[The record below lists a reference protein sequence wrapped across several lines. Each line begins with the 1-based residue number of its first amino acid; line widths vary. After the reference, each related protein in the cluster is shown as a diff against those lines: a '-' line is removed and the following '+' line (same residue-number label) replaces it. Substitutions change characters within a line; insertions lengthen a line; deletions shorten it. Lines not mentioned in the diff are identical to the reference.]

1 MSDTHLT
8 ENDARAF
15 IAPFYDALNAP
26 STKDVRTLIES
37 IATPQW
43 RSHSAN
49 AVSKGREELI
59 QQIIGFGKGVP
70 DLAWTIDEVLVA
82 GNRVIVRSEATGTSA
97 IFDARL
103 DGEVALVL
111 RRSAQELS
119 RQLGAS
125 VA

>member
-1 MSDTHLT
+1 MPGISAMASPVFDVGNGIVMSLT
-8 ENDARAF
+8 A
-15 IAPFYDALNAP
+15 I
-26 STKDVRTLIES
+26 
-37 IATPQW
+37 
-43 RSHSAN
+43 
-49 AVSKGREELI
+49 
-59 QQIIGFGKGVP
+59 
-70 DLAWTIDEVLVA
+70 
-82 GNRVIVRSEATGTSA
+82 GTSA